1 VRIGLGVPSRL
12 AAVARYNDRMIPA
25 PYTALTIDDIKLADV
40 AFWSLPDRERDAAF
54 TLLREQRPVSWHEE
68 MEYPGLP
75 KGPGFWAVTR
85 WEDVWTVSR
94 NPDLFIS
101 GRGSNIGDLP
111 IELAEFFGSM
121 INMDA
126 PRHTKLRLL
135 VNKGFTPRMVGR
147 VESMVR
153 ERAKKIVD
161 AVAPRGECDFVSE
174 IAAALPL
181 EIICEMM
188 GIGPS
193 DYRRI
198 FELTNTI
205 LGVGDPEFVSTI
217 EELMAAG
224 MELFQF
230 AQALGSARLAQPADD
245 ITSALMHAEV
255 DGERLT
261 EQEFGS
267 FFILLV
273 VAGNETTRNAISHGM
288 KVLTDWPDERRR
300 WQQDFERHKTG
311 AVEEIV
317 RWATPVIHFRRTAVR
332 DTELSGQPIAAGD
345 KVVMWYN
352 SANRDA
358 RKFHDPFR
366 FDIARDPNEHLGYGG
381 GGPHFCLGA
390 NLARREI
397 AVMFEELFRRVPD
410 IEISGEPDML
420 LSAFIHGIKRMQCRF
435 TPQRA

>member
-1 VRIGLGVPSRL
+1 MIAAPRCEL
-12 AAVARYNDRMIPA
+12 AV
-25 PYTALTIDDIKLADV
+25 DDIRLGDV
-40 AFWSLPDRERDAAF
+40 AFWTLPEADREGAF
-54 TLLREQRPVSWHEE
+54 ALLRRERPVSWHEE
-68 MEYPGLP
+68 FEYPGLP
-75 KGPGFWAVTR
+75 KGPGFWSVTR

-94 NPDLFIS
+94 TPDLFIS
-101 GRGSNIGDLP
+101 GQGSNIGDLP
-111 IELAEFFGSM
+111 IELLEFFGSM

-135 VNKGFTPRMVGR
+135 VNKGFTPRTVAR
-147 VESMVR
+147 VEEMVR
-153 ERAKKIVD
+153 ERARRIVD
-161 AVAPRGECDFVSE
+161 AVAPRGECDFVTE

-181 EIICEMM
+181 EIICEML
-188 GIGPS
+188 GIPAS

-205 LGVGDPEFVSTI
+205 LGVGDPEYATTI

-224 MELFQF
+224 MELFQY
-230 AQALGSARLAQPADD
+230 AQNLGRERHERPADD
-245 ITSALMHAEV
+245 ITSTLMHAEV
-255 DGERLT
+255 DGERLS

-288 KVLTDWPDERRR
+288 KALTEWPDERRR
-300 WQQDFERHKTG
+300 WQADFERYRTS

-332 DTELSGQPIAAGD
+332 DTVLGGQAIKAGD

-352 SANRDA
+352 AANRDEA
-358 RKFHDPFR
+358 KFPDPYR
-366 FDIARDPNEHLGYGG
+366 FDIAREPNEHIGFGA

-397 AVMFEELFRRVPD
+397 AVMFEELLRRLPD
-410 IEISGEPDML
+410 IEITGAPDML
-420 LSAFIHGIKRMQCRF
+420 LSAFIHGIKRMPCRF
-435 TPQRA
+435 SAL

>member
-1 VRIGLGVPSRL
+1 
-12 AAVARYNDRMIPA
+12 MIPA
-25 PYTALTIDDIKLADV
+25 PQTALTPDEIKLSDV
-40 AFWSLPDRERDAAF
+40 AFWALPDRERDAAF
-54 TLLREQRPVSWHEE
+54 TVLREQRPVSWHEE
-68 MEYPGLP
+68 FEYPGLP

-135 VNKGFTPRMVGR
+135 VNKGFTPRMVAR
-147 VESMVR
+147 VEDMVR
-153 ERAKKIVD
+153 ERARKIVD
-161 AVAPRGECDFVSE
+161 AVAPRGECDFVSDV
-174 IAAALPL
+174 AAALPL

-188 GIGPS
+188 GIGAS

-198 FELTNTI
+198 FELTNII
-205 LGVGDPEFVSTI
+205 LGVGDPEFASTI

-230 AQALGSARLAQPADD
+230 AQALGSARLAQSADD
-245 ITSALMHAEV
+245 LTSALMHAEV

-288 KVLTDWPDERRR
+288 KALTDWPDERRR
-300 WQQDFERHKTG
+300 WMGEFERYKAS

-332 DTELSGQPIAAGD
+332 DTTLSGQAIAAGD

-358 RKFHDPFR
+358 AKFADPFR
-366 FDIARDPNEHLGYGG
+366 FDVGREPNEHVGYGG

-397 AVMFEELFRRVPD
+397 AVMFEELFRRLPD

-420 LSAFIHGIKRMQCRF
+420 LSAFIHGIKRMPCRF

>member
-1 VRIGLGVPSRL
+1 MVAAPRTTLRADTIQL
-12 AAVARYNDRMIPA
+12 AHVD
-25 PYTALTIDDIKLADV
+25 
-40 AFWSLPDRERDAAF
+40 FWNLSEAERDGAF
-54 TLLREQRPVSWHEE
+54 AILRAERPVSWHEE
-68 MEYPGLP
+68 FEYPGVP
-75 KGPGFWAVTR
+75 KGPGFWAITR
-85 WEDVWTVSR
+85 WDDVWTVSR
-94 NPDLFIS
+94 TPELFIS
-101 GRGSNIGDLP
+101 GQGTNLTDLP
-111 IELAEFFGSM
+111 IELLEFFGSM

-147 VESMVR
+147 VEEMVR
-153 ERAKKIVD
+153 ERARKIVD
-161 AVAPRGECDFVSE
+161 TVAPRGECDFVAD

-181 EIICEMM
+181 QIICEMM
-188 GIGPS
+188 GIPSS

-205 LGVGDPEFVSTI
+205 LGVGDPEYASTI

-224 MELFQF
+224 MELFQY
-230 AQALGSARLAQPADD
+230 AQNLGAQRLAAPADD

-255 DGERLT
+255 DAQRLT

-273 VAGNETTRNAISHGM
+273 AAGNETTRNAISHGM
-288 KVLTDWPDERRR
+288 RALTDWPDERRK
-300 WQQDFERHKTG
+300 WQADFERYKTS

-317 RWATPVIHFRRTAVR
+317 RWATPVMHFRRTATR
-332 DTELSGQPIAAGD
+332 DTVLSGQEIKAGE

-352 SANRDA
+352 AANRDE
-358 RKFHDPFR
+358 RKFPDPYR

-397 AVMFEELFRRVPD
+397 AVMFEELFRRLPD

-420 LSAFIHGIKRMQCRF
+420 LSAFIHGIKRMPCRF
-435 TPQRA
+435 TPVRSKE

>member
-1 VRIGLGVPSRL
+1 MIAPPASVL
-12 AAVARYNDRMIPA
+12 AV
-25 PYTALTIDDIKLADV
+25 DDIKLADV
-40 AFWSLPDRERDAAF
+40 AFWSLPDPDRDGAF
-54 TLLREQRPVSWHEE
+54 AVLRAERPVSWHEE
-68 MEYPGLP
+68 FEYPGLP

-94 NPDLFIS
+94 NPDVFIS
-101 GRGSNIGDLP
+101 GKGSNIGDLP
-111 IELAEFFGSM
+111 VELLEFFGSM

-135 VNKGFTPRMVGR
+135 VNKGFTPRTVAR
-147 VESMVR
+147 VEEMVR
-153 ERAKKIVD
+153 ERARKIVD
-161 AVAPRGECDFVSE
+161 AVAPRGECDFVTDV
-174 IAAALPL
+174 AAALPL

-188 GIGPS
+188 GIPPG
-193 DYRRI
+193 DTRRI
-198 FELTNTI
+198 FELTNII
-205 LGVGDPEFVSTI
+205 LGVGDPEYASTI

-224 MELFQF
+224 MELFQY
-230 AQALGSARLAQPADD
+230 AQNLGRERLERPADD

-255 DGERLT
+255 DGERLG

-288 KVLTDWPDERRR
+288 KALTDWPDARRA
-300 WQQDFERHKTG
+300 WQADFERYKPT

-317 RWATPVIHFRRTAVR
+317 RWATPVIHFRRTAAR
-332 DTELSGQPIAAGD
+332 DTVLGGQAIRAGD

-358 RKFHDPFR
+358 AKFDDPYR
-366 FDIARDPNEHLGYGG
+366 FDVAREPNEHVGFGA

-397 AVMFEELFRRVPD
+397 AVMFEELFRRLPD
-410 IEISGEPDML
+410 IAISGPPDML
-420 LSAFIHGIKRMQCRF
+420 LSAFIHGIKRMPCRF
-435 TPQRA
+435 TPGG

>member
-1 VRIGLGVPSRL
+1 MIASPPTSLG
-12 AAVARYNDRMIPA
+12 
-25 PYTALTIDDIKLADV
+25 IDDIKLGDV
-40 AFWSLPDRERDAAF
+40 AFWTLPESEREGAF
-54 TLLREQRPVSWHEE
+54 ALLREQRPVSWHEE
-68 MEYPGLP
+68 FEYPGLP
-75 KGPGFWAVTR
+75 KGPGFWSVTR

-111 IELAEFFGSM
+111 VEMLEFFGSM

-135 VNKGFTPRMVGR
+135 VNKGFAPRMVAR
-147 VESMVR
+147 VEEMVR
-153 ERAKKIVD
+153 MRARRIVD
-161 AVAPRGECDFVSE
+161 EVAPRGECDFVRD

-181 EIICEMM
+181 EIICEML
-188 GIGPS
+188 GIRSS

-205 LGVGDPEFVSTI
+205 LGVGDPEYANTI

-224 MELFQF
+224 MELVQF
-230 AQALGSARLAQPADD
+230 AQNLGRARLERPTDD
-245 ITSALMHAEV
+245 ITSTLMHAEV

-288 KVLTDWPDERRR
+288 KALTEWPDERRR
-300 WQQDFERHKTG
+300 WQADFERYKTT
-311 AVEEIV
+311 AVEEVV
-317 RWATPVIHFRRTAVR
+317 RWATPVIHFRRTASR
-332 DTELSGQPIAAGD
+332 DTLLGGQEIKAGD

-358 RKFHDPFR
+358 AKFDDPYR
-366 FDIARDPNEHLGYGG
+366 LDLARDPNEHAGFGS

-397 AVMFEELFRRVPD
+397 AVMFE
-410 IEISGEPDML
+410 
-420 LSAFIHGIKRMQCRF
+420 
-435 TPQRA
+435 

>member
-1 VRIGLGVPSRL
+1 MIGAPTTSL
-12 AAVARYNDRMIPA
+12 AVDE
-25 PYTALTIDDIKLADV
+25 IKLADV
-40 AFWSLPDRERDAAF
+40 VFWSLPEADREGAF
-54 TLLREQRPVSWHEE
+54 ALLRRERPVSWHEE
-68 MEYPGLP
+68 FEYPDLP

-94 NPDLFIS
+94 TPDVFVS
-101 GRGSNIGDLP
+101 GHGTSIGDLP
-111 IELAEFFGSM
+111 LELREFFGSM

-147 VESMVR
+147 VEQMAR
-153 ERAKKIVD
+153 ERARRIVD
-161 AVAPRGECDFVSE
+161 AVAPRGECDFVTD

-188 GIGPS
+188 GIPPS
-193 DYRRI
+193 DTRRI
-198 FELTNTI
+198 FELTNII
-205 LGVGDPEFVSTI
+205 LGVGDPEYASTL

-224 MELFQF
+224 LELFQY
-230 AQALGSARLAQPADD
+230 AQNLGHERLERPADD
-245 ITSALMHAEV
+245 ITSSLMHAEV
-255 DGERLT
+255 DGERLSA
-261 EQEFGS
+261 QEFGS

-288 KVLTDWPDERRR
+288 KALTEWPDARRA
-300 WQQDFERHKTG
+300 WQADFERYKTT

-317 RWATPVIHFRRTAVR
+317 RWATPVIHFRRTAAR
-332 DTELSGQPIAAGD
+332 DTVLGGQQIRAGD

-358 RKFHDPFR
+358 AKFDDPYR
-366 FDIARDPNEHLGYGG
+366 FDVAREPNEHVGFGA

-397 AVMFEELFRRVPD
+397 AVMFEELLRRLPD
-410 IEISGEPDML
+410 IEISGPPDML
-420 LSAFIHGIKRMQCRF
+420 LSAFIHGIKRMPCLF
-435 TPQRA
+435 TPA

>member
-1 VRIGLGVPSRL
+1 
-12 AAVARYNDRMIPA
+12 MIPT
-25 PYTALTIDDIKLADV
+25 PTTELSVDEIKLGSAE
-40 AFWSLPDRERDAAF
+40 FWARPDREGCFAK
-54 TLLREQRPVSWHEE
+54 LRSDRPLGFQEE
-68 MEYPGLP
+68 FEYPGLP
-75 KGPGFWAVTR
+75 KGPGFWSVTR
-85 WEDVWTVSR
+85 WDDLMTVSR
-94 NPDLFIS
+94 TPDLFIS
-101 GRGSNIGDLP
+101 GHGTNIGDLP
-111 IELAEFFGSM
+111 IEMLEFFGSM

-147 VESMVR
+147 VEDIVR
-153 ERAKKIVD
+153 ERARKIVD
-161 AVAPRGECDFVSE
+161 NVAARGECDFVND

-188 GIGPS
+188 GIPAS

-205 LGVGDPEFVSTI
+205 LGVGDPEYATTVEQLMSAGF
-217 EELMAAG
+217 ELS
-224 MELFQF
+224 QY
-230 AQALGSARLAQPADD
+230 AQALGRERLTNPRDD
-245 ITSALMHAEV
+245 ITSTLMHAEV
-255 DGERLT
+255 DGERLS

-273 VAGNETTRNAISHGM
+273 AAGNETTRNAISHGM
-288 KVLTDWPDERRR
+288 KALTDWPDERRK
-300 WQQDFERHKTG
+300 WQGDFERYKIT

-317 RWATPVIHFRRTAVR
+317 RWATPVIHFRRSAAR
-332 DTELSGQPIAAGD
+332 DTVLGGEAIKAGD

-358 RKFHDPFR
+358 AKFADPYR
-366 FDIARDPNEHLGYGG
+366 FDIAREPNEHVGYGA

-397 AVMFEELFRRVPD
+397 AVMFEELFRRLPD
-410 IEISGEPDML
+410 IEISGPPDML
-420 LSAFIHGIKRMQCRF
+420 LSAFIHGIKRMPCRF
-435 TPQRA
+435 TPVPVG